1 MMRSSPTGRADSAKR
16 TSPAAR
22 TVVRVS
28 GGVNSELTKLS
39 TKADSFFRR
48 YRYPEWLEKHSRVV
62 GAIAEALVAARRR
75 AAPPIDAEAVVI
87 GAYLHDIGR
96 SPLLAG
102 DPRDHNILSGLVLA
116 AEGLGSCVE
125 LARRHAIYTVLDPEL
140 APHTNEEKL
149 VYVADRRGGQA
160 VEPLDTRAR
169 ETARRN
175 PKYAADIE
183 RAIPLAQALEL
194 DVFSHVS
201 FAPDELSEKVR

>member
-1 MMRSSPTGRADSAKR
+1 M
-16 TSPAAR
+16 
-22 TVVRVS
+22 
-28 GGVNSELTKLS
+28 
-39 TKADSFFRR
+39 
-48 YRYPEWLEKHSRVV
+48 V

-125 LARRHAIYTVLDPEL
+125 LAPRHAIYTVLDPEL